1 MLKIGFVDHHLN
13 NYHANKFLSLL
24 HGELAAME
32 ARVVT
37 AWESDPTGEDWC
49 QKNKIPRANSAIA
62 VAEHVDAV
70 MVLAPDNIDAHLE
83 LCKQVFPARK
93 PCLVDKFLATTVK
106 DANAILVLAKQHGVK
121 LFSSS
126 SLRFAVEL
134 EAAKAKTGDAPRD
147 ETFARGMGDWDGYG
161 VHTIALV
168 IGAQGHDVKRVI
180 NTGTA
185 KSAMV
190 TLDYGGGKR
199 ASIEVRASADQWEA
213 FPWTF
218 GYRTGDKYTIEQI
231 KNFDGFYA
239 NLMRQ
244 SVEFFKRG
252 KSPISVE
259 EMLKVVAILEVAGKS
274 REGGG
279 TWIDV

>member
-1 MLKIGFVDHHLN
+1 M
-13 NYHANKFLSLL
+13 
-24 HGELAAME
+24 
-32 ARVVT
+32 
-37 AWESDPTGEDWC
+37 
-49 QKNKIPRANSAIA
+49 NKIPRANSAMA

-70 MVLAPDNIDAHLE
+70 MVLAPDNIDTHLT

-106 DANAILVLAKQHGVK
+106 DANAILDLAKQNGVK

-134 EAAKAKTGDAPRD
+134 EAAKAKTGDAPRE

-161 VHTIALV
+161 VHTVALV
-168 IGAQGHDVKRVI
+168 MGSQGHDVKRVI

-185 KSAMV
+185 KSALV

-199 ASIEVRASADQWEA
+199 ASIEVRASA
-213 FPWTF
+213 
-218 GYRTGDKYTIEQI
+218 
-231 KNFDGFYA
+231 

-244 SVEFFKRG
+244 SVEFFKSG
-252 KSPISVE
+252 KSPISIE
-259 EMLKVVAILEVAGKS
+259 EMLKVVAILEGAANS
-274 REGGG
+274 REAGGA
-279 TWIDV
+279 WVDV